1 MGILLIYT
9 LKSAFC
15 LTLFYLL
22 YKWALADETFF
33 RLNRSLLL
41 AFWPLALLLPAIPLL
56 FGKEA
61 IATVALP
68 GNELETVNTLM
79 TTYDPQGKSL
89 EQLYKLWLPMAC
101 VVYLAGVIAVSAKTL
116 IAYFR
121 LRHLIRSGRRIEQE
135 AFHLVLVEDE
145 LAPFS
150 WMRHI
155 VISEKDYRDNP
166 KEILTHERAHIR
178 HHHSWDLIL
187 ADVFI
192 AWQWFNPAAWLL
204 KREMRAVHEYEA
216 DDAVLR
222 QGVDAS
228 GYQLLLI
235 RKAVGER
242 LFAMANNLNQTNLKK
257 RITMMKMKKSNP
269 WNRVKAAIV
278 LPLAA
283 VSVIVFA
290 TPAATKMAG
299 EVAQESGKVVSEAG
313 AMIVKADTNSENETS
328 LIEAVFGKKSVSDRA
343 RVESNDSVRSLISGF
358 SKPIPDD
365 ILVCINGRLT
375 NKEELYKIDIDNIES
390 FTVIEGKNASVIYG
404 DKGKSGALIVTLKK
418 SADESSASSASS
430 ENKAT
435 AGKVNTITI
444 HQKGNPAAAGD
455 VMDMSLVKLSSKGNK
470 STNVEVYNMEEEPT
484 YMIDGKTVTKEEI
497 EAISPD
503 DIESVVVNKG
513 GTSGE
518 NTVNIFLKKKA
529 TDE

>member
-1 MGILLIYT
+1 MFFVYIIKVAVLQT
-9 LKSAFC
+9 V
-15 LTLFYLL
+15 FYLT
-22 YKWALADETFF
+22 YK
-33 RLNRSLLL
+33 LLL
-41 AFWPLALLLPAIPLL
+41 SRESFHAFNRGVLLTMQAAALLLPLL
-56 FGKEA
+56 HITLETPAPVHHTIALAEA
-61 IATVALP
+61 AFVQTATVADGDGAGLTFIQV
-68 GNELETVNTLM
+68 LTLVWIA
-79 TTYDPQGKSL
+79 GFVLLLVRSVVSL
-89 EQLYKLWLPMAC
+89 
-101 VVYLAGVIAVSAKTL
+101 V
-116 IAYFR
+116 R
-121 LRHLIRSGRRIEQE
+121 LMMLLRSGRLCETCGT
-135 AFHLVLVEDE
+135 LVTVVSGDT
-145 LAPFS
+145 APFS
-150 WMRHI
+150 WFNRI
-155 VISEKDYRDNP
+155 VISLKDYLSGAR
-166 KEILTHERAHIR
+166 EIVIHEQAHVS
-178 HHHSWDLIL
+178 HHHSVD
-187 ADVFI
+187 I
-192 AWQWFNPAAWLL
+192 ALCNTIIMFCWFSPAAWLL
-204 KREMRAVHEYEA
+204 RAELRDVHEYEA

-283 VSVIVFA
+283 VSVLVFA

-299 EVAQESGKVVSEAG
+299 EVALESDKVVSEAG
-313 AMIVKADTNSENETS
+313 AMIVKADANSENMTS
-328 LIEAVFGKKSVSDRA
+328 VKVSATAKMAVPADSVKQSVRVGAKSV
-343 RVESNDSVRSLISGF
+343 
-358 SKPIPDD
+358 PDD
-365 ILVCINGRLT
+365 VLVVIDGRETNMNELNGLDASKIN
-375 NKEELYKIDIDNIES
+375 S
-390 FTVIEGKNASVIYG
+390 VTVLKDDSATKIYG
-404 DKGKSGALIVTLKK
+404 DKAKNGVIVVTMKK

-444 HQKGNPAAAGD
+444 NQKGNPAAVGD

-484 YMIDGKTVTKEEI
+484 YMIDGKTVTKEEL

>member
-1 MGILLIYT
+1 MFFVYIIKVAVLQT
-9 LKSAFC
+9 V
-15 LTLFYLL
+15 FYLT
-22 YKWALADETFF
+22 YK
-33 RLNRSLLL
+33 LLL
-41 AFWPLALLLPAIPLL
+41 SRESFHAFNRGVLLTMQAAALLLPLL
-56 FGKEA
+56 HITLETPAPVHHTIALAEA
-61 IATVALP
+61 TFVQTATVADGDGAGLTFIQV
-68 GNELETVNTLM
+68 LTLVWIA
-79 TTYDPQGKSL
+79 GFVLLLVRSVVSL
-89 EQLYKLWLPMAC
+89 
-101 VVYLAGVIAVSAKTL
+101 V
-116 IAYFR
+116 R
-121 LRHLIRSGRRIEQE
+121 LMMLLRSGRLCETCGT
-135 AFHLVLVEDE
+135 LVTVVSGDT
-145 LAPFS
+145 APFS
-150 WMRHI
+150 WFNRI
-155 VISEKDYRDNP
+155 VISLKDYLSGAR
-166 KEILTHERAHIR
+166 EIVIHEQAHVS
-178 HHHSWDLIL
+178 HHHSVD
-187 ADVFI
+187 I
-192 AWQWFNPAAWLL
+192 ALCNTIIMFCWFSPAAWLL
-204 KREMRAVHEYEA
+204 RAELRDVHEYEA

-313 AMIVKADTNSENETS
+313 AMIVKADTNSENMTS
-328 LIEAVFGKKSVSDRA
+328 AKASATGKMAVPADSVKQSVRVGAKSV
-343 RVESNDSVRSLISGF
+343 
-358 SKPIPDD
+358 PDD
-365 ILVCINGRLT
+365 VLVVIDGRETNMNELNGLDASKIN
-375 NKEELYKIDIDNIES
+375 S
-390 FTVIEGKNASVIYG
+390 VTVLKDDSATKIYG
-404 DKGKSGALIVTLKK
+404 EKAKNGVIVVTMKK
-418 SADESSASSASS
+418 SAGESSASSASS

-444 HQKGNPAAAGD
+444 HQKGNPVTVGD
-455 VMDMSLVKLSSKGNK
+455 VKDMRIVKLSSDGKK
-470 STNVEVYNMEEEPT
+470 PTTVEVYNMEKEPI

>member
-1 MGILLIYT
+1 MFFVYIIKVAVLQT
-9 LKSAFC
+9 V
-15 LTLFYLL
+15 FYLT
-22 YKWALADETFF
+22 YK
-33 RLNRSLLL
+33 LLL
-41 AFWPLALLLPAIPLL
+41 SRESFHAFNRGVLLTMQAAALLLPLL
-56 FGKEA
+56 HITLETPAPVHHTIALAEA
-61 IATVALP
+61 TFVQTATVADGDGAGLTFIQV
-68 GNELETVNTLM
+68 LTLVWIA
-79 TTYDPQGKSL
+79 GFVLLLVRSVVSL
-89 EQLYKLWLPMAC
+89 
-101 VVYLAGVIAVSAKTL
+101 V
-116 IAYFR
+116 R
-121 LRHLIRSGRRIEQE
+121 LMMLLRSGRLCETCGT
-135 AFHLVLVEDE
+135 LVTVVSGDT
-145 LAPFS
+145 APFS
-150 WMRHI
+150 WFNRI
-155 VISEKDYRDNP
+155 VISLKDYLSGAR
-166 KEILTHERAHIR
+166 EIVIHEQAHVS
-178 HHHSWDLIL
+178 HHHSVD
-187 ADVFI
+187 I
-192 AWQWFNPAAWLL
+192 ALCNTIIMFCWFSPAAWLL
-204 KREMRAVHEYEA
+204 RAELRDVHEYEA

-313 AMIVKADTNSENETS
+313 AMIMKADMESENVALAKASAT
-328 LIEAVFGKKSVSDRA
+328 GKMVVSADSVKQSVKVGAKSVPDNVLVVIDGRETDMNELNGLDVSKINSVTVLKD
-343 RVESNDSVRSLISGF
+343 DSAIG
-358 SKPIPDD
+358 
-365 ILVCINGRLT
+365 
-375 NKEELYKIDIDNIES
+375 
-390 FTVIEGKNASVIYG
+390 IYG
-404 DKGKSGALIVTLKK
+404 EKAKNGVIVVTMKK

-484 YMIDGKTVTKEEI
+484 YMIDGKTVTKEEL
-497 EAISPD
+497 EALSPD

-518 NTVNIFLKKKA
+518 NTVNIFLKKKT

>member
-1 MGILLIYT
+1 MFFVYIIKVAVLQT
-9 LKSAFC
+9 V
-15 LTLFYLL
+15 FYLT
-22 YKWALADETFF
+22 YK
-33 RLNRSLLL
+33 LLL
-41 AFWPLALLLPAIPLL
+41 SRESFHAFNRGVLLTMQAAALLLPLL
-56 FGKEA
+56 HITLETPAPVHHTIALAEA
-61 IATVALP
+61 TFVQTATVADGDGAGLTFIQV
-68 GNELETVNTLM
+68 LTLVWIA
-79 TTYDPQGKSL
+79 GFVLLLVRSVVSL
-89 EQLYKLWLPMAC
+89 
-101 VVYLAGVIAVSAKTL
+101 V
-116 IAYFR
+116 R
-121 LRHLIRSGRRIEQE
+121 LTMLLRSGRLCETCGT
-135 AFHLVLVEDE
+135 LVTVVSGDT
-145 LAPFS
+145 APFS
-150 WMRHI
+150 WFNRI
-155 VISEKDYRDNP
+155 VISLKDYLSGAR
-166 KEILTHERAHIR
+166 EIVIHEQAHVS
-178 HHHSWDLIL
+178 HHHSVD
-187 ADVFI
+187 I
-192 AWQWFNPAAWLL
+192 ALCNTIIMFCWFSPAAWLL
-204 KREMRAVHEYEA
+204 RAELRDVHEYEA

-222 QGVDAS
+222 HGVDAS

-299 EVAQESGKVVSEAG
+299 EVALESDKVVSEAG
-313 AMIVKADTNSENETS
+313 AMIVKADANSENMTS
-328 LIEAVFGKKSVSDRA
+328 AKASATGKMAVPADSVKQSVKVGAKSV
-343 RVESNDSVRSLISGF
+343 
-358 SKPIPDD
+358 PDD
-365 ILVCINGRLT
+365 VLVVIDGRETNMNELNGLDASKIN
-375 NKEELYKIDIDNIES
+375 S
-390 FTVIEGKNASVIYG
+390 VTVLKDDSATKIYG
-404 DKGKSGALIVTLKK
+404 EKAKNGVIVVTMKK

-497 EAISPD
+497 EALSPD

-518 NTVNIFLKKKA
+518 NTVNIFLKKKT

>member
-1 MGILLIYT
+1 MFFVYIIKVAVLQT
-9 LKSAFC
+9 V
-15 LTLFYLL
+15 FYLT
-22 YKWALADETFF
+22 YK
-33 RLNRSLLL
+33 LLL
-41 AFWPLALLLPAIPLL
+41 SRESFHAFNRGVLLTMQAAALLLPLL
-56 FGKEA
+56 HITLETPAPVHHTIALAEA
-61 IATVALP
+61 TFVQTATVADGDGAGLTFIQV
-68 GNELETVNTLM
+68 LTLVWIA
-79 TTYDPQGKSL
+79 GFVLLLVRSVVSL
-89 EQLYKLWLPMAC
+89 
-101 VVYLAGVIAVSAKTL
+101 V
-116 IAYFR
+116 R
-121 LRHLIRSGRRIEQE
+121 LMMLLRSGRLCETCGT
-135 AFHLVLVEDE
+135 LVTVVSGDT
-145 LAPFS
+145 APFS
-150 WMRHI
+150 WFNRI
-155 VISEKDYRDNP
+155 VISLKDYLSGAR
-166 KEILTHERAHIR
+166 EIVIHEQAHVS
-178 HHHSWDLIL
+178 HHHSVD
-187 ADVFI
+187 I
-192 AWQWFNPAAWLL
+192 ALCNTIIMFCWFSPAAWLL
-204 KREMRAVHEYEA
+204 RAELRDVHEYEA

-313 AMIVKADTNSENETS
+313 AMIMKADMESENVALAKASATGKM
-328 LIEAVFGKKSVSDRA
+328 AVSADSVKQSVKVGAKSVPDNVLVVIDGRETDMNELNGLDVSKINSVTVLKD
-343 RVESNDSVRSLISGF
+343 DSAIG
-358 SKPIPDD
+358 
-365 ILVCINGRLT
+365 
-375 NKEELYKIDIDNIES
+375 
-390 FTVIEGKNASVIYG
+390 IYG
-404 DKGKSGALIVTLKK
+404 EKAKNGVIVVTMKK

-435 AGKVNTITI
+435 AGNVNTITI

-484 YMIDGKTVTKEEI
+484 YMIDGNTVTKEEL
-497 EAISPD
+497 EALSPD

-518 NTVNIFLKKKA
+518 NTVNIFLKKKT

>member
-1 MGILLIYT
+1 MFFVYIIKVAVLQT
-9 LKSAFC
+9 V
-15 LTLFYLL
+15 FYLT
-22 YKWALADETFF
+22 YK
-33 RLNRSLLL
+33 LLL
-41 AFWPLALLLPAIPLL
+41 SRESFHAFNRGVLLTMQAAALLLPLL
-56 FGKEA
+56 HITLETPAPVHHTIALAEA
-61 IATVALP
+61 TFVQTATVADGDGAGLTFIQV
-68 GNELETVNTLM
+68 LTLVWIA
-79 TTYDPQGKSL
+79 GFVLLLVRSVVSL
-89 EQLYKLWLPMAC
+89 
-101 VVYLAGVIAVSAKTL
+101 V
-116 IAYFR
+116 R
-121 LRHLIRSGRRIEQE
+121 LMMLLRSGRLCETCGT
-135 AFHLVLVEDE
+135 LVTVVSGDT
-145 LAPFS
+145 APFS
-150 WMRHI
+150 WFNRI
-155 VISEKDYRDNP
+155 VISLKDYLSGAR
-166 KEILTHERAHIR
+166 EIVIHEQAHVS
-178 HHHSWDLIL
+178 HHHSVD
-187 ADVFI
+187 I
-192 AWQWFNPAAWLL
+192 ALCNTIIMFCWFSPAAWLL
-204 KREMRAVHEYEA
+204 RAELRDVHEYEA

-299 EVAQESGKVVSEAG
+299 EVALESDKIVSEAG
-313 AMIVKADTNSENETS
+313 AMIVKADAKSENMTS
-328 LIEAVFGKKSVSDRA
+328 VKVSATGKMAVPADSVKQSVRVGAKSVSDDVLVVIDGRETNMNELNGLDA
-343 RVESNDSVRSLISGF
+343 SKINSVTVLKDDSAT
-358 SKPIPDD
+358 K
-365 ILVCINGRLT
+365 
-375 NKEELYKIDIDNIES
+375 
-390 FTVIEGKNASVIYG
+390 IYG
-404 DKGKSGALIVTLKK
+404 DKAKNGVIVVTMKK

-444 HQKGNPAAAGD
+444 NQKGNPAAAGD

-470 STNVEVYNMEEEPT
+470 STNVEVYNMEEEPS

-497 EAISPD
+497 EALSPD

>member
-1 MGILLIYT
+1 MFFVYIIKVAVLQT
-9 LKSAFC
+9 V
-15 LTLFYLL
+15 FYLT
-22 YKWALADETFF
+22 YK
-33 RLNRSLLL
+33 LLL
-41 AFWPLALLLPAIPLL
+41 SRESFHAFNRGVLLTMQAAALLLPLLHITLETPAPVHHTIAIA
-56 FGKEA
+56 EA
-61 IATVALP
+61 TFVQTATVADGDGAGLTFIQV
-68 GNELETVNTLM
+68 LTLVWIA
-79 TTYDPQGKSL
+79 GFVLLLVRSVVSL
-89 EQLYKLWLPMAC
+89 
-101 VVYLAGVIAVSAKTL
+101 V
-116 IAYFR
+116 R
-121 LRHLIRSGRRIEQE
+121 LMMLLRSGRLCETCGT
-135 AFHLVLVEDE
+135 LVTVVSGDT
-145 LAPFS
+145 APFS
-150 WMRHI
+150 WFNRI
-155 VISEKDYRDNP
+155 VISLKDYLSGAR
-166 KEILTHERAHIR
+166 EIVIHEQAHVS
-178 HHHSWDLIL
+178 HHHSVD
-187 ADVFI
+187 I
-192 AWQWFNPAAWLL
+192 ALCNTIIMFCWFSPAAWLL
-204 KREMRAVHEYEA
+204 RAELRDVHEYEA

-269 WNRVKAAIV
+269 WNRVKAAAV

-283 VSVIVFA
+283 VSVLVFA

-390 FTVIEGKNASVIYG
+390 FTVIDGKNASVIYG

-418 SADESSASSASS
+418 SVGESSASSASS

-444 HQKGNPAAAGD
+444 NQKGNTAAVGD

-484 YMIDGKTVTKEEI
+484 YMIDGKTVTKEEL

>member
-1 MGILLIYT
+1 MFFVYIIKVAVLQT
-9 LKSAFC
+9 V
-15 LTLFYLL
+15 FYLT
-22 YKWALADETFF
+22 YK
-33 RLNRSLLL
+33 LLL
-41 AFWPLALLLPAIPLL
+41 SRESFHAFNRGVLLTMQAAALLLPLL
-56 FGKEA
+56 HITLETPAPVHHTIALAEA
-61 IATVALP
+61 TFVQTATVADGDGAGLTFIQV
-68 GNELETVNTLM
+68 LTLVWIA
-79 TTYDPQGKSL
+79 GFVLLLVRSVVSL
-89 EQLYKLWLPMAC
+89 
-101 VVYLAGVIAVSAKTL
+101 V
-116 IAYFR
+116 R
-121 LRHLIRSGRRIEQE
+121 LMMLLRSGRLCETCGT
-135 AFHLVLVEDE
+135 LVTVVSGDT
-145 LAPFS
+145 APFS
-150 WMRHI
+150 WFNRI
-155 VISEKDYRDNP
+155 VISLKDYLSGAR
-166 KEILTHERAHIR
+166 EIVIHEQAHVS
-178 HHHSWDLIL
+178 HHHSVD
-187 ADVFI
+187 I
-192 AWQWFNPAAWLL
+192 ALCNTIIMFCWFSPAAWLL
-204 KREMRAVHEYEA
+204 RAELRDVHEYEA

-299 EVAQESGKVVSEAG
+299 EVALESDKVVSEAG
-313 AMIVKADTNSENETS
+313 AMIVKADANSENMTS
-328 LIEAVFGKKSVSDRA
+328 AKASATGKMAVPADSVKQSVKVGAKSV
-343 RVESNDSVRSLISGF
+343 
-358 SKPIPDD
+358 PDD
-365 ILVCINGRLT
+365 VLVVIDGRETNMNELNGLDASKIN
-375 NKEELYKIDIDNIES
+375 S
-390 FTVIEGKNASVIYG
+390 VTVLKDDSATKIYG
-404 DKGKSGALIVTLKK
+404 EKAKNGVIVVTMKK

-497 EAISPD
+497 EALSPD

-518 NTVNIFLKKKA
+518 NTVNIFLKKKT

>member
-1 MGILLIYT
+1 MFFVYIIKVAVLQT
-9 LKSAFC
+9 V
-15 LTLFYLL
+15 FYLT
-22 YKWALADETFF
+22 YK
-33 RLNRSLLL
+33 LLL
-41 AFWPLALLLPAIPLL
+41 SRESFHAFNRGVLLTIQAAALLLPLMHITLETPAPVHHTIALA
-56 FGKEA
+56 EA
-61 IATVALP
+61 AFVQTATVADGDGAGLTFIQV
-68 GNELETVNTLM
+68 LTLVWIA
-79 TTYDPQGKSL
+79 GFVLLLVRSVVSL
-89 EQLYKLWLPMAC
+89 
-101 VVYLAGVIAVSAKTL
+101 V
-116 IAYFR
+116 R
-121 LRHLIRSGRRIEQE
+121 LMMLLRSGRLCETCGT
-135 AFHLVLVEDE
+135 LVTVVSGDT
-145 LAPFS
+145 APFS
-150 WMRHI
+150 WFNRI
-155 VISEKDYRDNP
+155 VISLKDYLSGAR
-166 KEILTHERAHIR
+166 EIVIHEQAHVS
-178 HHHSWDLIL
+178 HHHSVD
-187 ADVFI
+187 I
-192 AWQWFNPAAWLL
+192 ALCNTIIMFCWFSPAAWLL
-204 KREMRAVHEYEA
+204 RAELRDVHEYEA

-283 VSVIVFA
+283 VSVLVFA

-299 EVAQESGKVVSEAG
+299 EVALESDKVVSEAG
-313 AMIVKADTNSENETS
+313 AMIVKADANSENMTS
-328 LIEAVFGKKSVSDRA
+328 VKVSATAKMAVPADSVKQSVRVGAKSV
-343 RVESNDSVRSLISGF
+343 
-358 SKPIPDD
+358 PDD
-365 ILVCINGRLT
+365 VLVVIDGRETNMNELNGLDASKIN
-375 NKEELYKIDIDNIES
+375 S
-390 FTVIEGKNASVIYG
+390 VTVLKDDSATKIYG
-404 DKGKSGALIVTLKK
+404 DKAKNGVIVVTMKK

-444 HQKGNPAAAGD
+444 NQKGNPAAVGD

-484 YMIDGKTVTKEEI
+484 YMIDGKTVTKEEL

>member
-1 MGILLIYT
+1 MFFVYIIKVAVLQT
-9 LKSAFC
+9 V
-15 LTLFYLL
+15 FYLT
-22 YKWALADETFF
+22 YK
-33 RLNRSLLL
+33 LLL
-41 AFWPLALLLPAIPLL
+41 SRESFHAFNRGVLLTMQAAALLLPLL
-56 FGKEA
+56 HITLETPAPVHHTIALAEA
-61 IATVALP
+61 TFVQTATVADGDGAGLTFIQV
-68 GNELETVNTLM
+68 LTLVWIA
-79 TTYDPQGKSL
+79 GFVLLLVRSVVSL
-89 EQLYKLWLPMAC
+89 
-101 VVYLAGVIAVSAKTL
+101 V
-116 IAYFR
+116 R
-121 LRHLIRSGRRIEQE
+121 LTMLLRSGRLCETCGT
-135 AFHLVLVEDE
+135 LVTVVSGDT
-145 LAPFS
+145 APFS
-150 WMRHI
+150 WFNRI
-155 VISEKDYRDNP
+155 VISLKDYLSGAR
-166 KEILTHERAHIR
+166 EIVIHEQAHVS
-178 HHHSWDLIL
+178 HHHSVD
-187 ADVFI
+187 I
-192 AWQWFNPAAWLL
+192 ALCNTIIMFCWFSPAAWLL
-204 KREMRAVHEYEA
+204 RAELRDVHEYEA

-222 QGVDAS
+222 HGVDAS

-269 WNRVKAAIV
+269 WNRVKAAAV

-283 VSVIVFA
+283 VSVLVFA

-299 EVAQESGKVVSEAG
+299 EVALESDKVVSEAG
-313 AMIVKADTNSENETS
+313 AMIVKADAKSENMTS
-328 LIEAVFGKKSVSDRA
+328 VKVSATGKMAVPADSVKQSVRVGAKSVSDDVLVVIDGRETNMNELNGLDA
-343 RVESNDSVRSLISGF
+343 SKINSVTVLKDDSAT
-358 SKPIPDD
+358 K
-365 ILVCINGRLT
+365 
-375 NKEELYKIDIDNIES
+375 
-390 FTVIEGKNASVIYG
+390 IYG
-404 DKGKSGALIVTLKK
+404 DKAKNGVIVVTMKK
-418 SADESSASSASS
+418 SAGESSASSASS

-444 HQKGNPAAAGD
+444 HQKGNPVTAGD

>member
-1 MGILLIYT
+1 MFFVYIIKVAVLQT
-9 LKSAFC
+9 V
-15 LTLFYLL
+15 FYLT
-22 YKWALADETFF
+22 YK
-33 RLNRSLLL
+33 LLL
-41 AFWPLALLLPAIPLL
+41 SRESFHAFNRGVLLTMQAAALLLPLLHITLETPAPVHHTIAIA
-56 FGKEA
+56 EA
-61 IATVALP
+61 TFVQTATVADGDGAGLTFIQV
-68 GNELETVNTLM
+68 LTLVWIA
-79 TTYDPQGKSL
+79 GFVLLLVRSVVSL
-89 EQLYKLWLPMAC
+89 
-101 VVYLAGVIAVSAKTL
+101 V
-116 IAYFR
+116 R
-121 LRHLIRSGRRIEQE
+121 LMMLLRSGRLCETCGT
-135 AFHLVLVEDE
+135 LVTVVSGDT
-145 LAPFS
+145 APFS
-150 WMRHI
+150 WFNRI
-155 VISEKDYRDNP
+155 VISLKDYLSGAR
-166 KEILTHERAHIR
+166 EIVIHEQTHVS
-178 HHHSWDLIL
+178 HHHSVD
-187 ADVFI
+187 I
-192 AWQWFNPAAWLL
+192 ALCNTIIMFCWFSPAAWLL
-204 KREMRAVHEYEA
+204 RAELRDVHEYEA

-390 FTVIEGKNASVIYG
+390 FTVIDGKNASVIYG

-435 AGKVNTITI
+435 AGNVNTITI
-444 HQKGNPAAAGD
+444 RQKGNTAAAGD

-497 EAISPD
+497 EALSPD

>member
-1 MGILLIYT
+1 MFFVYIIKVAVLQT
-9 LKSAFC
+9 V
-15 LTLFYLL
+15 FYLT
-22 YKWALADETFF
+22 YK
-33 RLNRSLLL
+33 LLL
-41 AFWPLALLLPAIPLL
+41 SRESFHAFNRGVLLTMQAAALLLPLL
-56 FGKEA
+56 HITLETPAPVHHTIALAEA
-61 IATVALP
+61 TFVQTATVADGDGAGLTFIQV
-68 GNELETVNTLM
+68 LTLVWIA
-79 TTYDPQGKSL
+79 GFVLLLVRSVVSL
-89 EQLYKLWLPMAC
+89 
-101 VVYLAGVIAVSAKTL
+101 V
-116 IAYFR
+116 R
-121 LRHLIRSGRRIEQE
+121 LMMLLRSGRLCETCGT
-135 AFHLVLVEDE
+135 LVTVVSGDT
-145 LAPFS
+145 APFS
-150 WMRHI
+150 WFNRI
-155 VISEKDYRDNP
+155 VISLKDYLSGAR
-166 KEILTHERAHIR
+166 EIVIHEQAHVS
-178 HHHSWDLIL
+178 HHHSVD
-187 ADVFI
+187 I
-192 AWQWFNPAAWLL
+192 ALCNTIIMFCWFSPAAWLL
-204 KREMRAVHEYEA
+204 RAELRDVHEYEA

-283 VSVIVFA
+283 VSLLVFA

-390 FTVIEGKNASVIYG
+390 FTVIDGKNASVIYG

-418 SADESSASSASS
+418 SVGESSASSASS

-444 HQKGNPAAAGD
+444 NQKGNTAAVGD

-470 STNVEVYNMEEEPT
+470 STNVEAYNMEEEPT
-484 YMIDGKTVTKEEI
+484 YMIDGKTVTKEEL

-518 NTVNIFLKKKA
+518 NTVNIFLKKKT

>member
-1 MGILLIYT
+1 MFFVYIIKVAVLQT
-9 LKSAFC
+9 V
-15 LTLFYLL
+15 FYLT
-22 YKWALADETFF
+22 YK
-33 RLNRSLLL
+33 LLL
-41 AFWPLALLLPAIPLL
+41 SRESFHAFNRGVLLTMQAAALLLPLLHITLETPAPVHHTIAIA
-56 FGKEA
+56 EA
-61 IATVALP
+61 AFVQTATVADGDGAGLTFIQV
-68 GNELETVNTLM
+68 LTLVWIA
-79 TTYDPQGKSL
+79 GFVLLLVRSVVSL
-89 EQLYKLWLPMAC
+89 
-101 VVYLAGVIAVSAKTL
+101 V
-116 IAYFR
+116 R
-121 LRHLIRSGRRIEQE
+121 LMMLLRSGRLCETCGT
-135 AFHLVLVEDE
+135 LVTVVSGDT
-145 LAPFS
+145 APFS
-150 WMRHI
+150 WFNRI
-155 VISEKDYRDNP
+155 VISLKDYLSGAR
-166 KEILTHERAHIR
+166 EIVIHEQAHVS
-178 HHHSWDLIL
+178 HHHSVD
-187 ADVFI
+187 I
-192 AWQWFNPAAWLL
+192 ALCNTIIMFCWFSPAAWLL
-204 KREMRAVHEYEA
+204 RAELRDVHEYEA

-222 QGVDAS
+222 RGVDAS

-299 EVAQESGKVVSEAG
+299 EVAQESGKVVYEAG
-313 AMIVKADTNSENETS
+313 AMIMKADMESENVALAKASATGKM
-328 LIEAVFGKKSVSDRA
+328 AVSADSVKQSVKVGAKSVPDNVLVVIDGRETDMNELNGLVVSKINSVTVLKD
-343 RVESNDSVRSLISGF
+343 DSAIG
-358 SKPIPDD
+358 
-365 ILVCINGRLT
+365 
-375 NKEELYKIDIDNIES
+375 
-390 FTVIEGKNASVIYG
+390 IYG
-404 DKGKSGALIVTLKK
+404 EKAKNGVIVVTMKK

-455 VMDMSLVKLSSKGNK
+455 VMNMSLVKLSSKGNK

-484 YMIDGKTVTKEEI
+484 YMIDGKTVTKEEL

-503 DIESVVVNKG
+503 QIESVVVNKG

-518 NTVNIFLKKKA
+518 NTVNIFLKKKT